1 MKNFNS
7 RDFIFIF
14 RVSSMQ
20 KIEYPLSTEYVELC
34 HLLKLVGIANSG
46 GEGKLFV
53 ANGEVTVDGKP
64 ESRKTAKMR
73 VGQVVTC
80 FDTEITIV
88 AA

>member
-1 MKNFNS
+1 
-7 RDFIFIF
+7 
-14 RVSSMQ
+14 MQ

-46 GEGKLFV
+46 GQGKLFV
-53 ANGEVTVDGKP
+53 ANGEVTVDGQT